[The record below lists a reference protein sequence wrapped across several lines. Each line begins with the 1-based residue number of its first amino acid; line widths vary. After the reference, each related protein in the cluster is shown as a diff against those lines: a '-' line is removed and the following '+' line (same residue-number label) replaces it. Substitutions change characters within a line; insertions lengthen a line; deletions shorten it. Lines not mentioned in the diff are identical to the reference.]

1 MLRYG
6 EVNGEPFSLHTEANP
21 TEKEQ
26 YHEDHYRHRPTLFPR
41 PGRRH
46 PGAAHSLTPAEI
58 AEAITRHA
66 ARDWGEVCREDSEA
80 NDWSIA
86 NGERVLSAYTFRDER
101 CWVITEADRS
111 VTTVL
116 LPDEY

>member
-1 MLRYG
+1 MRTII
-6 EVNGEPFSLHTEANP
+6 VTAPRFSLGQVVAT
-21 TEKEQ
+21 Q
-26 YHEDHYRHRPTLFPR
+26 
-41 PGRRH
+41 
-46 PGAAHSLTPAEI
+46 GAAHSLTPAEI